1 MFNRNSSIEM
11 VCHHPISIAS
21 FRDVAMT
28 ILNSHKNIWLRRSSS
43 WLEMKIVS
51 GEGEMVPILFQT
63 RRHQRVRPSGL
74 VREWEIPGLLWP
86 GLHGLSVQK
95 SISSVAEH
103 SLWFRCK
110 SSVKWKDFALKN
122 RDLSVPP
129 GFLKFY
135 HHHQGRKSS
144 FLFCQALIYKLNN

>member
-63 RRHQRVRPSGL
+63 RGHQRVRPSGL

-135 HHHQGRKSS
+135 NHHQGRKSS
-144 FLFCQALIYKLNN
+144 FLSCQALIYKLNN